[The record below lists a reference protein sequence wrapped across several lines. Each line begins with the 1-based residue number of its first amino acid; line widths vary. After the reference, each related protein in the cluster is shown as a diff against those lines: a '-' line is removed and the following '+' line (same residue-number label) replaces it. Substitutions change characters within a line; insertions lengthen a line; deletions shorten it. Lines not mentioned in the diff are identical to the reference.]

1 MVKSGRTHL
10 QDAVPITL
18 GQEFAGY
25 ASVVRHGVTR
35 IENALTHI
43 AELAIGGTALGTGLN
58 AHPRYRETVV
68 KKLAEATGLDFR
80 PADDPFEAM
89 QNRDAAVELS
99 GALKT
104 LAVGLFKIA
113 NDLRLMSS
121 GPRTGLGEIL
131 LPEIQPGSCIMPG
144 KVNPV
149 IPEAVNMVAAQVIG
163 NDATVAVA
171 GLNGNLDLNVMMPVI
186 ARALVES
193 VEIMAGAARV
203 LDEKCVRGITADEA
217 RCMELA
223 ERSATTVTAVAPVI
237 GYDAA
242 ARVFKKALA
251 EDNSVREVILEDGLL
266 EADELDKVLDL
277 LRMTEGGL
285 PGDD

>member
-1 MVKSGRTHL
+1 
-10 QDAVPITL
+10 
-18 GQEFAGY
+18 
-25 ASVVRHGVTR
+25 
-35 IENALTHI
+35 
-43 AELAIGGTALGTGLN
+43 
-58 AHPRYRETVV
+58 
-68 KKLAEATGLDFR
+68 
-80 PADDPFEAM
+80 
-89 QNRDAAVELS
+89 
-99 GALKT
+99 
-104 LAVGLFKIA
+104 
-113 NDLRLMSS
+113 
-121 GPRTGLGEIL
+121 
-131 LPEIQPGSCIMPG
+131 MPG

-251 EDNSVREVILEDGLL
+251 EDKSVREVILADGLL